1 MPLFTI
7 VMKYC
12 YNSFLNFPGR
22 RKHVIQKENIFGC
35 LLGSVVFLVNDL
47 KAEPR
52 FFKGLDKFRPWSV
65 AKLIEFNDLIKD
77 NYFFIFF

>member
-1 MPLFTI
+1 MLYMPFFI
-7 VMKYC
+7 VVMK
-12 YNSFLNFPGR
+12 NWGNPFLNFPVR

-52 FFKGLDKFRPWSV
+52 FFKGMDKFRPWSV
-65 AKLIEFNDLIKD
+65 AKLIEFNDLI
-77 NYFFIFF
+77 